1 MNWLSARNNSITIDE
16 WKMIASVAIQSLS
29 IVKWTIKLNLYDLT
43 DFTQANL
50 PNLRRSWIVVFVFKV
65 WIIFAANSGLP
76 HK

>member
-1 MNWLSARNNSITIDE
+1 MAS
-16 WKMIASVAIQSLS
+16 SVAVISLS
-29 IVKWTIKLNLYDLT
+29 IVQWTMTLNLYELT

-50 PNLRRSWIVVFVFKV
+50 PNLRRSGIVVFVLKV